1 MAIVGRG
8 EGLAFA
14 GAVGAQ
20 PTSASSSVAVAASLR
35 RMGGEPRYHDS
46 VVCTTDPW
54 FMLVTVKQPGRE
66 ISLLFDLFVV
76 NQRVRRLLA
85 GALAD
90 VGLRADEYAVY
101 SLLFEQAPLTAT
113 EMARRMGMPLTT
125 VLDYLR
131 AMDER
136 RHLRRERHP
145 KDGRA
150 QQLSLT
156 MAGIT
161 EQRRT
166 NRAWEVM
173 RVNLERSLPIPAKD
187 VRRALQAL
195 DDAVIAALARQ
206 EADAA
211 GTG

>member
-1 MAIVGRG
+1 MR
-8 EGLAFA
+8 
-14 GAVGAQ
+14 
-20 PTSASSSVAVAASLR
+20 
-35 RMGGEPRYHDS
+35 
-46 VVCTTDPW
+46 
-54 FMLVTVKQPGRE
+54 QPGRE

-76 NQRVRRLLA
+76 NQRVRRLLSA
-85 GALAD
+85 ALAD
-90 VGLRADEYAVY
+90 VPLRADEYAVY
-101 SLLFEQAPLTAT
+101 SLLFEQGPLTAT

-125 VLDYLR
+125 VLDYLK

-145 KDGRA
+145 RDGRA

-161 EQRRT
+161 EHRRT

-173 RVNLERSLPIPAKD
+173 RVSLEQSLRVSAKD

-195 DDAVIAALARQ
+195 DDAAVAALAKI
-206 EADAA
+206 EAEAA
-211 GTG
+211 GAG

>member
-1 MAIVGRG
+1 M
-8 EGLAFA
+8 
-14 GAVGAQ
+14 
-20 PTSASSSVAVAASLR
+20 
-35 RMGGEPRYHDS
+35 
-46 VVCTTDPW
+46 
-54 FMLVTVKQPGRE
+54 KQPGRE
-66 ISLLFDLFVV
+66 ISLLFDLFVL
-76 NQRVRRLLA
+76 NQRVRRLMTA
-85 GALAD
+85 ALAD

-131 AMDER
+131 AMDDR
-136 RHLRRERHP
+136 RHLRRQRHP
-145 KDGRA
+145 RDGRA
-150 QQLSLT
+150 QQVSLT
-156 MAGIT
+156 MAGIS

-173 RVNLERSLPIPAKD
+173 RVNLEQSLLIPAKD

-195 DDAVIAALARQ
+195 DDAVIAALARH

>member
-1 MAIVGRG
+1 
-8 EGLAFA
+8 
-14 GAVGAQ
+14 
-20 PTSASSSVAVAASLR
+20 
-35 RMGGEPRYHDS
+35 
-46 VVCTTDPW
+46 
-54 FMLVTVKQPGRE
+54 MLVAVKQPGRE

-113 EMARRMGMPLTT
+113 EMARRMGRPLTT

-145 KDGRA
+145 NDGRA